1 MPWPNSLSQR
11 PPIPTPSEGT
21 KNTTPSPPNS
31 QPKLEEKADHKSPP
45 APASPTD
52 PDRRFCFI
60 SPTTIIPTSTQ
71 PSPPPKQLTAESLLA
86 LTSQPL
92 RHGGA
97 WSSASPTRQARF
109 LSQSNEKVHTGSGDI
124 RPKTARTVAWEK
136 CWTSR
141 RKNRENYKRIEAME
155 EHLAQKRERE
165 RYFKPAKRIEY
176 LDDEGAKGWATWEK
190 KKWCRN

>member
-11 PPIPTPSEGT
+11 PPVPTSSEGT
-21 KNTTPSPPNS
+21 KNTTLSPPNP
-31 QPKLEEKADHKSPP
+31 QPKLKEKADHKPSPT
-45 APASPTD
+45 PASPTD
-52 PDRRFCFI
+52 LDRRFSFI
-60 SPTTIIPTSTQ
+60 SPATRIPTSTQ
-71 PSPPPKQLTAESLLA
+71 PSPSPKHLTAESLLA

-92 RHGGA
+92 SHGGA
-97 WSSASPTRQARF
+97 WSSPSPTRQARF
-109 LSQSNEKVHTGSGDI
+109 LSQANEKVHTGIGVI
-124 RPKTARTVAWEK
+124 RPKTPRNVAWEK

-165 RYFKPAKRIEY
+165 RYFKPAKKIEY

-190 KKWCRN
+190 KKWYRD